1 MVEDLTRAAVT
12 TLAAETDILYY
23 FFNQNDT
30 EVGIEITSTNV
41 TALEDTEFST
51 DLDTIFL
58 IHGWEG
64 NKSSD
69 INTKVGPSLLA
80 NHSVNVFVVDWGAFA
95 ITNYISAQD
104 SVTSVGEYI
113 AEFIQAVNNTFGL
126 DLSRVALVGHSLG
139 AHVSGNAGAALDGR
153 VGLIVGLDPAGPLF
167 TVLDTSNR
175 LDPTDAVYVHVIH
188 TSILLGYDLTLG
200 DADFYPN
207 GGESQPGC
215 GLDLDNSCSHGRAV
229 DLYAESVLGTTS
241 NFVALQCSTYAGY
254 SLGTCDGND
263 ESVMGGYPVDE
274 TASGTYYLDTNS
286 TSPYAEGTV

>member
-1 MVEDLTRAAVT
+1 MVEDLTRADVT
-12 TLAAETDILYY
+12 TSAAETDILYY

-30 EVGIEITSTNV
+30 EVGTEISSTNV

-51 DLDTIFL
+51 DLDTILL

-69 INTKVGPSLLA
+69 INTKVGPSLLT
-80 NHSVNVFVVDWGAFA
+80 NHNVNVFVVDWGALA
-95 ITNYISAQD
+95 ITNYISAQS
-104 SVTSVGEYI
+104 SVVSVGEYV
-113 AEFIQAVNNTFGL
+113 ADFIQSLVDTYGL
-126 DLSRVALVGHSLG
+126 DLSKVALVGHSLG
-139 AHVSGNAGAALDGR
+139 AHVSGNAGAALDGQ

-175 LDPTDAVYVHVIH
+175 LDPTDALYVQVIH
-188 TSILLGYDLTLG
+188 TSTLLGYDLTLG

-207 GGESQPGC
+207 GGASQPGC
-215 GLDLDNSCSHGRAV
+215 DLDVGNGCSHGRVV

-241 NFVALQCSTYAGY
+241 DFVALECSSYACY
-254 SLGTCDGND
+254 SLGDCDGND

-274 TASGTYYLDTNS
+274 T
-286 TSPYAEGTV
+286 